1 MARFPDQQ
9 RYDRRGGEVPLCPFC
24 EEQIG
29 RARFPDG
36 PALQEFEMGTC
47 TWCGALYA
55 CDPTAKKRG
64 AALMELLI
72 QLAGGEVDQA
82 LKLVAGTD
90 YEQKTVLDYNPRL
103 HRVQP
108 ADGFRGRHLFSKSG
122 FGALV
127 FVRRLIDGEPAVE
140 PGASDSA

>member
-1 MARFPDQQ
+1 MVRFRDQQ
-9 RYDRRGGEVPLCPFC
+9 RYDRRGGERPLCPFC
-24 EEQIG
+24 EERIG
-29 RARFPDG
+29 RAGFPG
-36 PALQEFEMGTC
+36 GVPLQEFETGTC
-47 TWCGALYA
+47 SWCGALYA

-72 QLAGGEVDQA
+72 LLAGGEVDEA
-82 LKLVAGTD
+82 LKLVAGKD

-108 ADGFRGRHLFSKSG
+108 AEGFRGRHIFSKSG

-127 FVRRLIDGEPAVE
+127 FVRRLNDGRPVPDPEAAGPA
-140 PGASDSA
+140 